1 MEYRGYDSAGVA
13 ALVDGKIAVLKG
25 VGKVAEVNAQLKL
38 DSLPGTV
45 AIGHTRWA
53 THGGVTDYNAHP
65 HMSTFGRVAVVHN
78 GIIDNYLELKTEL
91 VKQKYDFKSETDTEV
106 IANLL
111 DRQISAG
118 GNLRQA
124 VVETVARLEG
134 QYAFVAMLRNG
145 ALVAVR
151 EHEPL
156 ILGIGRGGCYV
167 ASDVLGFAAQT
178 DRVIFMENKEFALV
192 ESGRVGVY
200 DFRGDPVPHQVTTV
214 AKEFGEADKGKFVHY
229 TLKEIHEQ
237 PRTILRAGS
246 LGEDEIA
253 RISSLYKRAERVYLT
268 ACGTSYNAAL
278 IGAHVLSKETEKE
291 VAVVISSEAKFKPIK
306 YGPETLVVALSQSGE
321 TADVLEA
328 VEAAKEKG
336 AMVASLVNVMTS
348 SLARISDA
356 VVGLNCGP
364 EVGVAATKSFT
375 AQVGTL
381 YRIAEEL
388 SGHRFRAGLEAL
400 PSAFET
406 VLKSE
411 KQIHELAK
419 TMSGAPDVYVLG
431 AGLNYYAAL
440 ETSLKIKELSY
451 VHAEALPG
459 GELKHGPLALIDK
472 GTRVIL
478 LNPKDD
484 TYSNTLASAHEVKS
498 RGASIIGVSDVE
510 SDLYDAWVSIPALDE
525 CLYPPVEVVPMQ
537 LLAYFMALERRSNPD
552 YPRNLAKSVTV
563 K

>member
-13 ALVDGKIAVLKG
+13 ALVKGRIKVLKG
-25 VGKVAEVNAQLKL
+25 VGKVAEVNAQFKL

-65 HMSTFGRVAVVHN
+65 HMSAFGRVAVVHN

-91 VKQKYDFKSETDTEV
+91 QKQGYDFKSETDTEV
-106 IANLL
+106 IANLF

-118 GNLRQA
+118 GNLGQA
-124 VVETVARLEG
+124 VLETVSRLEG
-134 QYAFVAMLRNG
+134 KYAFVAMLRNG

-156 ILGIGRGGCYV
+156 ILGIGRGGYYV

-192 ESGRVGVY
+192 ESGRLGVY
-200 DFRGDPVPHQVTTV
+200 DFGGEPVPHQVTTV
-214 AKEFGEADKGKFVHY
+214 AREFGEADKGKFVHF

-246 LGEDEIA
+246 LNEDEVA
-253 RISSLYKRAERVYLT
+253 SVSALYKRAERVYIT
-268 ACGTSYNAAL
+268 ACGTSYHAAL
-278 IGAHVLSKETEKE
+278 IGAHVMSKETEKE
-291 VAVVISSEAKFKPIK
+291 VSVVISSEAKFKPVR
-306 YGPETLVVALSQSGE
+306 YGPETLVMALSQSGE

-336 AMVASLVNVMTS
+336 SMIASLVNVTTS

-375 AQVGTL
+375 AQVATL
-381 YRIAEEL
+381 YRIVQEL
-388 SGHRFRAGLEAL
+388 SGHRFSAGLEDL
-400 PSAFET
+400 PSAVDT
-406 VLKSE
+406 TLKSE
-411 KQIHELAK
+411 AQIQALAK
-419 TMSGAPDVYVLG
+419 RMSAATDVYILG

-440 ETSLKIKELSY
+440 EASLKIKELSY

-459 GELKHGPLALIDK
+459 GELKHGPLALIEK
-472 GTRVIL
+472 GTPVVL

-498 RGASIIGVSDVE
+498 RGAEIIGVSDVE
-510 SDLYDAWVSIPALDE
+510 SNLYDEWIRLPALE
-525 CLYPPVEVVPMQ
+525 GYLYPPVEVVPMQ